1 MATWSYTSSEMLALH
16 GRTQAVSCSQL
27 HSCTQA
33 TNSWSYTE
41 KFNTFLASEQ
51 HENSFGQYI
60 SLQFLCTYYTTM
72 EESLELRIDVSLD
85 QDKDE
90 NQVIIY
96 SQNSDVDVVN
106 LESDCPPV
114 SSSSSSD
121 GDGGNILGPEHVELV
136 SPTTLPKVF
145 RSVSK
150 RFTSLSFTERCYH
163 IMNYLHSPES
173 DRVYPFFITHKW
185 DRQNFR
191 KRTDSF
197 RWDEHRQKL
206 FHFYKGQ
213 FGLGS
218 YKSSLN

>member
-1 MATWSYTSSEMLALH
+1 MLALH

-27 HSCTQA
+27 HGHTQA

-60 SLQFLCTYYTTM
+60 SLQFLCTCYTTM

-85 QDKDE
+85 QNKDE
-90 NQVIIY
+90 NQEIIY

-121 GDGGNILGPEHVELV
+121 GDGGNISGSEHVELF
-136 SPTTLPKVF
+136 SPTTPPKVF
-145 RSVSK
+145 RSASK
-150 RFTSLSFTERCYH
+150 RFTSLSFAEKCYH
-163 IMNYLHSPES
+163 IMNYLCSPES
-173 DRVYPFFITHKW
+173 DSLSILHNPQMGQAKLQEK
-185 DRQNFR
+185 DRFLQM
-191 KRTDSF
+191 
-197 RWDEHRQKL
+197 
-206 FHFYKGQ
+206 G
-213 FGLGS
+213 
-218 YKSSLN
+218 

>member
-1 MATWSYTSSEMLALH
+1 M
-16 GRTQAVSCSQL
+16 C
-27 HSCTQA
+27 
-33 TNSWSYTE
+33 
-41 KFNTFLASEQ
+41 
-51 HENSFGQYI
+51 I
-60 SLQFLCTYYTTM
+60 YYTMM

-90 NQVIIY
+90 NQEIIY

-114 SSSSSSD
+114 SSSSD

-136 SPTTLPKVF
+136 NLTTPPKVF
-145 RSVSK
+145 RSASK

-163 IMNYLHSPES
+163 IMNYLRSPEL
-173 DRVYPFFITHKW
+173 DRVYPFFITHMW

-197 RWDEHRQKL
+197 RWDECRQKL
-206 FHFYKGQ
+206 FHFYKDQ

>member
-1 MATWSYTSSEMLALH
+1 MATWSYTSHEMLMLH
-16 GRTQAVSCSQL
+16 GHTQAVSCSQL
-27 HSCTQA
+27 HGHTQA
-33 TNSWSYTE
+33 ANSWSYTE

-60 SLQFLCTYYTTM
+60 SLQFLCRYYTM
-72 EESLELRIDVSLD
+72 IEEYLELRIDASLD
-85 QDKDE
+85 QDKDK
-90 NQVIIY
+90 NQEIIY

-121 GDGGNILGPEHVELV
+121 GDGGNISGPEHVELV
-136 SPTTLPKVF
+136 SPTTPPKVF
-145 RSVSK
+145 RSASK
-150 RFTSLSFTERCYH
+150 KFTSLSFSERCYH
-163 IMNYLHSPES
+163 INELSVLN
-173 DRVYPFFITHKW
+173 RVRQSYPFFITHKW

-197 RWDEHRQKL
+197 RWDECRQKL
-206 FHFYKGQ
+206 FHFYKDH

>member
-1 MATWSYTSSEMLALH
+1 MLMLH
-16 GRTQAVSCSQL
+16 GHTQAVSSSQL
-27 HSCTQA
+27 QGCTQVA
-33 TNSWSYTE
+33 YSWLYTE
-41 KFNTFLASEQ
+41 KFNTFSASEQ

-60 SLQFLCTYYTTM
+60 SLQFLCIYYTMM
-72 EESLELRIDVSLD
+72 EESLELRIDASLD

-90 NQVIIY
+90 NQEIIH

-121 GDGGNILGPEHVELV
+121 GDGGNISGPEPVELV
-136 SPTTLPKVF
+136 SPTTPAKVF
-145 RSVSK
+145 RSASK
-150 RFTSLSFTERCYH
+150 RFISLSFVERCYH

-185 DRQNFR
+185 DRQ
-191 KRTDSF
+191 KLQERTDSF
-197 RWDEHRQKL
+197 RWDECRQKL
-206 FHFYKGQ
+206 FHFYKDQ